1 MPLYRFLH
9 RGVNFT
15 SDTIKIAY
23 LTSDYVPDYN
33 ASDVNYDDIS
43 AYEVSGTGYTT
54 GGFTLGT
61 KTVTQGTDSSSGAV
75 VDIWD
80 AADTNTGN
88 LTLTDA
94 AWWCIYKDSGTPGT
108 SPLIKSNQFQFGPHS
123 PDTDPLN
130 VQFAADGIL
139 RIRYD
144 W

>member
-1 MPLYRFLH
+1 MALYRFLH

-23 LTSDYVPDYN
+23 VTSDYVPNFETHDF
-33 ASDVNYDDIS
+33 YDDIS
-43 AYEVSGTGYTT
+43 AYEVSGAGYTA
-54 GGFTLGT
+54 GGFTLGS
-61 KTVTQGTDSSSGAV
+61 KTVTQVTEASGAV
-75 VDIWD
+75 VDMWD

-94 AWWCIYKDSGTPGT
+94 ARWVIYKATGTPST
-108 SPLIKSNQFQFGPHS
+108 SVLIKSSEFISGPYS

-130 VQFAADGIL
+130 VQFASNGIL